1 VGKVGTAQVAHWAPP
16 GTYLLVFFGTFWPG
30 AILAAIAGTFAWLNR
45 REDAVA
51 FVLAWV
57 VPSWIVFEAVPTK
70 LPHYVLPLYP
80 AIAILTAIAIAR
92 GFVGPHRPLAR
103 STSLL
108 IPAIPL
114 AAGLFLAGAVW
125 NLDRVIPVA
134 GLALVAAATV
144 AGFAAWRTFLRGD
157 AWGTTVIGAIASVLF
172 VAGVLG
178 LSQPV
183 LRSLKLSPRLAEVAR
198 GLDCP
203 SPALG
208 TLGYR
213 EPSLVFL
220 TRTDLDMLDTGHDA
234 ARFLAQGGCRLVFVE
249 RRFEDAFQA
258 ALGPA
263 GVAPALLTR
272 VRGFNING
280 GRRLDIGAYAVRP

>member
-1 VGKVGTAQVAHWAPP
+1 V
-16 GTYLLVFFGTFWPG
+16 
-30 AILAAIAGTFAWLNR
+30 
-45 REDAVA
+45 
-51 FVLAWV
+51 
-57 VPSWIVFEAVPTK
+57 
-70 LPHYVLPLYP
+70 
-80 AIAILTAIAIAR
+80 
-92 GFVGPHRPLAR
+92 
-103 STSLL
+103 
-108 IPAIPL
+108 
-114 AAGLFLAGAVW
+114 
-125 NLDRVIPVA
+125 PVA

-198 GLDCP
+198 ELDCP

-220 TRTDLDMLDTGHDA
+220 TRTDLDMLDTGPDA